1 MRICIGRKVIHTKS
15 LNRRGKLINNG
26 DETQQNMYTKIYA
39 TPVKAL
45 PLGFLFP
52 EENKWIL
59 KILEVS
65 DCSSQRKH
73 ASNEHAK
80 YNQSTNKCLQAQSL
94 LNEK

>member
-1 MRICIGRKVIHTKS
+1 MQKKNPEKKVKQFKDNIAIVHLSICIGRKVIHTKS

-26 DETQQNMYTKIYA
+26 DETQQNMYTKIYT

-59 KILEVS
+59 KIL
-65 DCSSQRKH
+65 
-73 ASNEHAK
+73 
-80 YNQSTNKCLQAQSL
+80 
-94 LNEK
+94 